1 MNYKC
6 SLLKLILSM
15 ILSPIIVYI
24 VLVIARL
31 SGANYQMSHGEAFI
45 VWLLM
50 AILISQC
57 LIFKKNK

>member
-1 MNYKC
+1 
-6 SLLKLILSM
+6 M